1 MSSPTALKINVVPFF
16 ETARRNHPT
25 TRRSNPEDP
34 VPQQS
39 GSRNLKSVLS
49 HY

>member
-1 MSSPTALKINVVPFF
+1 MSSITALKIKAVPFF

-25 TRRSNPEDP
+25 TRRNNPEDT

-39 GSRNLKSVLS
+39 GG
-49 HY
+49 